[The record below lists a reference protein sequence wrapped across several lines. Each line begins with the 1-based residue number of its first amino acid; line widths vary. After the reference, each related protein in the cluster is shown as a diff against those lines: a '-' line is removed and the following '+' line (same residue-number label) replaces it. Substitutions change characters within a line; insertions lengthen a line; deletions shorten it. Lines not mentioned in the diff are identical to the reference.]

1 MNTDIKRKA
10 VANHLRNI
18 ADRVEA
24 GAINAVSV
32 VWGGEDNVETQVV
45 ASEGP
50 EVIFDVE
57 AEEVELLP
65 EIMAMLISR
74 MN

>member
-1 MNTDIKRKA
+1 MTTDIKRKA
-10 VANHLRNI
+10 VAKHFRNI

-24 GAINAVSV
+24 GVIDAVSV
-32 VWGGEDNVETQVV
+32 VWEGEDNVETQVV
-45 ASEGP
+45 QADGP

-57 AEEVELLP
+57 AEEMKQIPEL
-65 EIMAMLISR
+65 MAELISR

>member
-1 MNTDIKRKA
+1 MTSDIKRKA
-10 VANHLRNI
+10 VAKHFRNI

-24 GAINAVSV
+24 GVIDAVSV
-32 VWGGEDNVETQVV
+32 VWEGEDNVETQVV
-45 ASEGP
+45 QADGP

-57 AEEVELLP
+57 AEEMKQIPEL
-65 EIMAMLISR
+65 MAELISR